1 MEVGVRIL
9 SNMARELCFKMTIVT
24 IELKMD

>member
-9 SNMARELCFKMTIVT
+9 TNMDRELCFKMTILT
-24 IELKMD
+24 IVLKMD